1 MNTKNIA
8 TLLILSLLIGS
19 CNDQRL
25 DTSYLKQAIDDHR
38 PKRILPEQLVAQID
52 EWGTYTAKELNRDL
66 KRTFGTAMVQT
77 GLENEFKT
85 DITFFGK
92 GQLSSQKHDAKA
104 QQILEAYLYNAQN
117 NLPQNTNIQKLTGDT
132 LFFFTAPVLIND
144 ELLKIDS
151 LKNRKKGD
159 LLGVWGI
166 TFSKREVIRKI
177 DIKNLKNLR
186 VKEDVK

>member
-1 MNTKNIA
+1 
-8 TLLILSLLIGS
+8 
-19 CNDQRL
+19 
-25 DTSYLKQAIDDHR
+25 
-38 PKRILPEQLVAQID
+38 
-52 EWGTYTAKELNRDL
+52 
-66 KRTFGTAMVQT
+66 
-77 GLENEFKT
+77 
-85 DITFFGK
+85 
-92 GQLSSQKHDAKA
+92 
-104 QQILEAYLYNAQN
+104 LYNAQN